1 MIGKQHLTLLY
12 ERARNM
18 AFTPRNISSGW
29 TKAGVFLLNPERVLS
44 NIFKPQV
51 EEDIQRTTDM
61 PINLSSDV
69 LQTSVT

>member
-1 MIGKQHLTLLY
+1 
-12 ERARNM
+12 M
-18 AFTPRNISSGW
+18 AFTPRNIRSGW

-44 NIFKPQV
+44 VIPKPQI

-61 PINLSSDV
+61 PIDLFSDV